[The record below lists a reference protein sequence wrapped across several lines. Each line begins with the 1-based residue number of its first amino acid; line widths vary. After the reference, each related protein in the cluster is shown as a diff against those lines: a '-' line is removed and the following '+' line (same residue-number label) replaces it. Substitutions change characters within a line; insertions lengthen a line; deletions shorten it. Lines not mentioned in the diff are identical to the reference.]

1 MIMTTTAM
9 TLIPDNDNDNDN
21 DNDDESFVCS

>member
-9 TLIPDNDNDNDN
+9 TLIPDNDNDYDN